1 MIHECDIKACVLFTE
16 YFFFKR
22 EEIRTCSRYMNQK
35 VDEGIQ
41 RLLLTSI
48 SLLISVFLFRF
59 LHTCTVMMFSPKS
72 VCGGGTPR

>member
-22 EEIRTCSRYMNQK
+22 EETRTCSRYVNQK

-48 SLLISVFLFRF
+48 SLLVSVFLFQF

-72 VCGGGTPR
+72 GGGGNP